1 MMRLTSRASL
11 VLGYSAIVLLGLA
24 VAGCHVGDTMPSPP
38 HLIPRCH
45 QCNGPCPQGG
55 VCPNCGNADGNVGAN
70 GPMPIELRKV
80 SLPEY
85 VIEPPD
91 ILTLDIVRGAPL
103 PPYHIEPLDSLQIS
117 VAEAL
122 PNEPIAG
129 IYTVEPEGSI
139 NLGLSYGSIRV
150 AGLTLDQARV
160 AILKQLQRVLKDP
173 HPVVALAQ
181 ARGILQLVRGEHLVR
196 PDGTISLGAYGDV
209 YVAGAN
215 RQQARCLIERF
226 LSQYLL
232 NPQISLDVVGY
243 NSKVYYVI
251 FDGGGYGQQIYRL
264 PVTGNETVLDAI
276 GQVNGLPAIASKK
289 RIWLARP
296 APPEL
301 GCDQVLPIDWNA
313 ITQGGST
320 ATNYQ
325 VLPGDRIFVSAD
337 PLICLDNNLAKAFA
351 PIERVLGLALL
362 AGSVRSVFRD
372 NNGNGNN
379 VGFIAT
385 TR

>member
-1 MMRLTSRASL
+1 MPVKSRVSL
-11 VLGYSAIVLLGLA
+11 VLGCSAALLLGTA
-24 VAGCHVGDTMPSPP
+24 IAGCHVGETMPSSS
-38 HLIPRCH
+38 HFCRLCH
-45 QCNGPCPQGG
+45 KCHGPCPQGG
-55 VCPNCGNADGNVGAN
+55 GSQCGGADGTGPSN
-70 GPMPIELRKV
+70 GGMPIELKKV

-91 ILTLDIVRGAPL
+91 ILTIDLVRGAPL
-103 PPYHIEPLDSLQIS
+103 PPYRIEPLDSLQIS

-129 IYTVEPEGSI
+129 VYTVEPEGSI

-150 AGLTLDQARV
+150 AGLTLDQARA

-181 ARGILQLVRGEHLVR
+181 ARGIAQLVRGEHLVR

-276 GQVNGLPAIASKK
+276 GQVNGLPAVASKK

-325 VLPGDRIFVSAD
+325 VLPGDRIYVSAD
-337 PLICLDNNLAKAFA
+337 PLICLDNNLAKVFA
-351 PIERVLGLALL
+351 PVERVLGIALL

-372 NNGNGNN
+372 NGNN
-379 VGFIAT
+379 NGVGFIAT
-385 TR
+385 TTR

>member
-1 MMRLTSRASL
+1 MPLKSRVSL
-11 VLGYSAIVLLGLA
+11 VLGCSAALLLGA
-24 VAGCHVGDTMPSPP
+24 AIAGCHVGETMPPSS
-38 HLIPRCH
+38 HLGCH
-45 QCNGPCPQGG
+45 CRQCNGPCPQGG
-55 VCPNCGNADGNVGAN
+55 CSQCGGADGNGPPN
-70 GPMPIELRKV
+70 GGMPIELKKV

-91 ILTLDIVRGAPL
+91 ILTIDLVRGAPL
-103 PPYHIEPLDSLQIS
+103 PPYHIEPLDALQIS

-129 IYTVEPEGSI
+129 VFTVEPEGTI

-150 AGLTLDQARV
+150 AGLTLDQARA

-181 ARGILQLVRGEHLVR
+181 ARGILQQVRGEHLVR

-232 NPQISLDVVGY
+232 NPQISLDVIGY

-276 GQVNGLPAIASKK
+276 GQVNGLPAVASKK

-325 VLPGDRIFVSAD
+325 VLPGDRIYVSAD
-337 PLICLDNNLAKAFA
+337 PLISLDNNLAKVFA
-351 PIERVLGLALL
+351 PVERVLGIALL

-372 NNGNGNN
+372 NNNNNGI
-379 VGFIAT
+379 GFIAT
-385 TR
+385 TTR